1 MNVLEVNRRTFAPDT
16 PGWLAMQQAFRER
29 GDAGARHC
37 RPVLLILYPY
47 LFPGHWTLE
56 TYPERDIH
64 QRVAAAAGSAG
75 FDVLD
80 LLPTFL
86 SAGKDLKDWWGTAYD
101 SHPGGTGQLLAA
113 QAIANHIQQEGLLA
127 DSTAMRSR
135 CRP

>member
-1 MNVLEVNRRTFAPDT
+1 MNVLEVNRRTFAPDS
-16 PGWLAMQQAFRER
+16 PGWLAMQQAFREM

-80 LLPTFL
+80 LAANVPL
-86 SAGKDLKDWWGTAYD
+86 S
-101 SHPGGTGQLLAA
+101 GQGL
-113 QAIANHIQQEGLLA
+113 EGLVG
-127 DSTAMRSR
+127 DSVRQSPGWDGAAPRRTGNCEPYPAGGPPGR
-135 CRP
+135 